1 MIRLIAS
8 DIDGTLLPYDETV
21 MPQRLFPLIR
31 RLRERNIL
39 FCPASG
45 RQYHSMRT
53 LFAPVADEM
62 CFLCENGAVLYG
74 PGTEEGAPLLSKTL
88 LPRQEALALSRAIMD
103 IPGCDV
109 IIEGQNLNYLCGC
122 GPGSAP
128 ILPGRV
134 RRIGGDP
141 LMRAVIFDLDGV
153 LVRTDQAHDRAWRA
167 LAGRLG
173 IPFDGRAA
181 ARLRGVSRMEALD
194 IVLEGCGRSFTPAE
208 KEALAA
214 EKNERYRALI
224 AEMTPADVAPD
235 TTVTL
240 KALRERGLL
249 LAVASSSKNARF
261 ILERTGLTPYFH
273 AVVDGTQIARSKP
286 DPEVFLKAAQALGV
300 SPAEALVVEDPAA
313 GVRAARCGGFSSAAL
328 GPAAAAEGLA
338 DHEIRSLPELLEL
351 V

>member
-1 MIRLIAS
+1 
-8 DIDGTLLPYDETV
+8 
-21 MPQRLFPLIR
+21 
-31 RLRERNIL
+31 
-39 FCPASG
+39 
-45 RQYHSMRT
+45 
-53 LFAPVADEM
+53 
-62 CFLCENGAVLYG
+62 
-74 PGTEEGAPLLSKTL
+74 
-88 LPRQEALALSRAIMD
+88 
-103 IPGCDV
+103 
-109 IIEGQNLNYLCGC
+109 
-122 GPGSAP
+122 
-128 ILPGRV
+128 
-134 RRIGGDP
+134 
-141 LMRAVIFDLDGV
+141 MRAVIFDLDGV
-153 LVRTDQAHDRAWRA
+153 LVRTDQAHDKAWRA
-167 LAGRLG
+167 LAVRLG

-300 SPAEALVVEDPAA
+300 SPAEALVVED
-313 GVRAARCGGFSSAAL
+313 
-328 GPAAAAEGLA
+328 AAAAFPAPPSAPPLRRRALRTTKSGPCRSFWSWSDRSIQPERRTRHGQTMPDPRA
-338 DHEIRSLPELLEL
+338 DRAAAHRLCRLPGPVCGGAGPGGERPGRDLHLS
-351 V
+351 